1 MQQKIIVMGNEKG
14 GTGKST
20 LAMHLAVFLL
30 QQKKHVGMIDLD
42 ARQGTVSRY
51 CMNRKNYQEQLPQ
64 PTCLAIQND
73 KIAHISTQKDI
84 LITENNESSDIHT
97 PEQLVQHALSHMQNC
112 DFIIVDTPGNDTELS
127 RIAHTYADILLTPV
141 NESMIDIDLLAQNNA
156 GQLTPSVYAEM
167 VWKQRMIRA
176 SKRKAPI
183 QWFVVRN
190 RMTVLQSNNRQEVL
204 RVLQT
209 LSKRL
214 SFTLCEGFFERVV
227 FRELFNAGLTII
239 DNNQPTKNLSHIA
252 AKKEI
257 QQLAQEMMLI

>member
-1 MQQKIIVMGNEKG
+1 MQPKIIVFGNEKG

-20 LAMHLAVFLL
+20 LAMHLAIFLL
-30 QQKKHVGMIDLD
+30 QQKKQVGLIDID

-51 CMNRKNYQEQLPQ
+51 CMNRRSYQAHLPQ
-64 PTCLAIQND
+64 PLCLAIHSNHITRISDHNEELSITND
-73 KIAHISTQKDI
+73 NIPTA
-84 LITENNESSDIHT
+84 
-97 PEQLVQHALSHMQNC
+97 EQLVQYALSQMQHC
-112 DFIIVDTPGNDTELS
+112 DFIIIDTPGNDTELS

-156 GQLTPSVYAEM
+156 GQLTPSIYAEM

-176 SKRKAPI
+176 SQRKAPI

-190 RMTVLQSNNRQEVL
+190 RMTSLQSNNRQEVL
-204 RVLQT
+204 KVLQE

-214 SFTLCEGFFERVV
+214 SFSLCEGFFERVV

-239 DNNQPTKNLSHIA
+239 DHHQPTKNLSHIA